1 MKRMQKLTAV
11 IAMAGFLGMG
21 VPVVAAPQ
29 EHESRTATPYYH
41 DGQHGN
47 PFTRGNQRRFGQ
59 DDRGDRRAPAPMYYT
74 APAYGGPVYGY
85 GYYDH
90 PTHNGRAAAIIAG
103 STAAG
108 ALIGA
113 ATDHGQ
119 GAVIGAILG
128 GITGVAINTE
138 ANHHD
143 RDHSRY

>member
-1 MKRMQKLTAV
+1 MKPIQKLTAV

-21 VPVVAAPQ
+21 VPVLAAPQ
-29 EHESRTATPYYH
+29 EHEGRTSTSYYSN
-41 DGQHGN
+41 GQRGN
-47 PFTRGNQRRFGQ
+47 PFTQTNQRRFGQ
-59 DDRGDRRAPAPMYYT
+59 DDRVDRRGPGPVYYS

-90 PTHNGRAAAIIAG
+90 RTHNGRAAAIIAG

-128 GITGVAINTE
+128 GITGVAINAE